1 MTERWQRLAE
11 VASAFQRL
19 GWTAFG
25 GPAAHFVYYR
35 DAFVVRRRW
44 LDEHAYGE
52 LLALVQL
59 LPGPASSQLAVTLGI
74 GRAGLTGGLVA
85 WVAFTLP
92 SALLMLG
99 FALLVLDLGTVESQG
114 WLRGL
119 RVAVVGV
126 VAQAVLTMA
135 ARLCPDWPR
144 RAIAAL
150 ATLGALLLPGSPG
163 QMVVIGLGAATG
175 FGGLRKRVA
184 AASEAPAFGQVGRAS
199 GLVCLGVFA
208 SLLLGLPLLRAALP
222 GSLVL
227 AWIDSFYR
235 AGALVFGGGHVV
247 LPLLQAAVVQPGWI
261 SPDLFLAGYGAA
273 QAVPGPVFTFAA
285 YLGAAMKGPI
295 APALGAAIC
304 LVALFLPSMLLL
316 VGVLPFWARVRGL
329 PGMAGALAGVGA
341 AVVGLLLAALIDPI
355 WPSAIHGPVDI
366 ALAALVFIL
375 LRWGRLPPW
384 AIVLGC
390 AALGG
395 LLTRFAGG
403 EL

>member
-1 MTERWQRLAE
+1 MTERWQRLVE
-11 VASAFQRL
+11 VASAFHRL

-35 DAFVVRRRW
+35 DAFVLRRRW
-44 LDEHAYGE
+44 LDEHAYAE

-74 GRAGLTGGLVA
+74 GRAGLAGGLVA
-85 WVAFTLP
+85 WLAFTLP
-92 SALLMLG
+92 SALLMFG
-99 FALLVLDLGTVESQG
+99 FARLALELGALDGLG

-119 RVAVVGV
+119 KVAVVGV
-126 VAQAVLTMA
+126 VAQAVLGMA
-135 ARLCPDWPR
+135 GRLCPDWPR
-144 RAIAAL
+144 RAVAG
-150 ATLGALLLPGSPG
+150 LGALGALMLSGPAGQLL
-163 QMVVIGLGAATG
+163 VIGLGGAIG
-175 FGGLRKRVA
+175 FLWLRERVA
-184 AASEAPAFGQVGRAS
+184 IAPEAPAFGRVGRGSALL
-199 GLVCLGVFA
+199 GLGLFA
-208 SLLLGLPLLRAALP
+208 GLLLGLPLLRAAFP
-222 GSLVL
+222 GAVVL

-247 LPLLQAAVVQPGWI
+247 LPLLQAEVVTPGWI

-285 YLGAAMKGPI
+285 FLGAAMTGPV
-295 APALGAAIC
+295 APAVGAAIC

-316 VGVLPFWARVRGL
+316 VGVLPFWARVRSL

-355 WPSAIHGPVDI
+355 WPSAIHGPGDVL
-366 ALAALVFIL
+366 LAALVFGL
-375 LRWGRLPPW
+375 SSWGRLPPW

-390 AALGG
+390 AALGAV
-395 LLTRFAGG
+395 LARIAA
-403 EL
+403 

>member
-11 VASAFQRL
+11 VAGAFHRL

-35 DAFVVRRRW
+35 DAFVLRRRW
-44 LDEHAYGE
+44 LDEHAYAE

-74 GRAGLTGGLVA
+74 GRAGLIGGLIA
-85 WVAFTLP
+85 WLAFTLP

-99 FALLVLDLGTVESQG
+99 FARLVLDLGALADAG

-119 RVAVVGV
+119 KVAVVGV
-126 VAQAVLTMA
+126 VAQAVLSMA
-135 ARLCPDWPR
+135 RRLCPDWPR
-144 RAIAAL
+144 RAIAGIGTIAAL
-150 ATLGALLLPGSPG
+150 ALPGSAG
-163 QMVVIGLGAATG
+163 QLLVIGLGGAIG
-175 FGGLRKRVA
+175 FTWLRGRVA
-184 AASEAPAFGQVGRAS
+184 LAAKVPAFGRVGRGSALLCF
-199 GLVCLGVFA
+199 GLFTG
-208 SLLLGLPLLRAALP
+208 LLLGLPLLRAAVPENLT
-222 GSLVL
+222 L

-247 LPLLQAAVVQPGWI
+247 LPLLQAAVVRPGWI

-285 YLGAAMKGPI
+285 FMGAAMQGPLP
-295 APALGAAIC
+295 PAAGAAIC

-316 VGVLPFWARVRGL
+316 VGVLPFWALVRGL

-355 WPSAIHGPVDI
+355 WPSAIKGPPDL
-366 ALAALVFIL
+366 ALATLAFGL
-375 LRWGRLPPW
+375 LLWGRLPPW
-384 AIVLGC
+384 AVVLGC
-390 AALGG
+390 AALGA
-395 LLTRFAGG
+395 LLTRLTAAGP
-403 EL
+403 